1 MKKYFFNTDRR
12 FKIVDEPNVKLKEN
26 QIRIKMKNCGIC
38 GSDIHYYLFGE
49 NGGRKIIEPLMLGH
63 EFVGEIIELGSKS
76 KIGISW
82 KSVVN
87 IYGRLK
93 SLQIEDFEPIFS
105 KNRTLINVQY
115 GEVLDEIKSSGFM
128 YFFIIIEYFIL

>member
-1 MKKYFFNTDRR
+1 MAIKKEINNFDKIIYAGSLTKYFRQTEENFTGSPYLTTNEIRDAEI
-12 FKIVDEPNVKLKEN
+12 KN
-26 QIRIKMKNCGIC
+26 QIIK
-38 GSDIHYYLFGE
+38 
-49 NGGRKIIEPLMLGH
+49 
-63 EFVGEIIELGSKS
+63 LGSKS

-115 GEVLDEIKSSGFM
+115 GEVFDEIKRVNKSK
-128 YFFIIIEYFIL
+128 